1 MYIQRPQPKD
11 LVGIAQPL
19 SYTRPDASLSLS
31 IGWSEV

>member
-1 MYIQRPQPKD
+1 MYILGPRPKD

-31 IGWSEV
+31 MGWLEV